1 MNLVLA
7 SEWEDGSEEWLIPFL
22 LCDSLTLLS
31 GEPKTGKT
39 SLACHLV
46 RSLLTKVE
54 ILGMHPTQKD
64 IKVAWMGFDFKWRR
78 EVKERLPD
86 LLDKIHFPNTVD
98 YKQADEWKEL
108 ANQMIEKGIN
118 LLVIDHLYGLSAG
131 ADLDRQNQIQAV
143 YAPIIEL
150 IETTGAAVL
159 LVTQGAR
166 GGGGRAAHSVASDGT
181 ARWLLR
187 MTGAG
192 KIKKLTAVGNNAE
205 SKIIKMELTPFKIQM
220 QSSKSTTD
228 LYEAKPADGGLPDR
242 ARFIVE
248 NAPDDA
254 LMGVK
259 QLGIWFGSQDKG
271 RNGSESGRS
280 AINDLLRGGLLA
292 REGRRGKIVY
302 GPNIVI

>member
-46 RSLLTKVE
+46 RSLLTKIE

-78 EVKERLPD
+78 EVKERLSD
-86 LLDKIHFPNTVD
+86 LLDQIYFPNTVD
-98 YKQADEWKEL
+98 YKQAGEWKEL

-131 ADLDRQNQIQAV
+131 ADLDRQNQTQAV

-205 SKIIKMELTPFKIQM
+205 SKIIKMELTPFKIQE
-220 QSSKSTTD
+220 QISKSSSD
-228 LYEAKPADGGLPDR
+228 LHSARPSDGGLPDR
-242 ARFIVE
+242 ARFILE
-248 NAPDDA
+248 NAPDEA
-254 LMGVK
+254 LMGIK
-259 QLGIWFGSQDKG
+259 RLGAWFGSQGMG
-271 RNGSESGRS
+271 RNGNESGRI
-280 AINDLLRGGLLA
+280 AVTDLMRGGLLA
-292 REGRRGKIVY
+292 REGRRGKIVN
-302 GPNIVI
+302 GPNLVI